1 MGSQSP
7 RQVHET
13 RRRAVEPVEAG
24 RYHPA
29 PTRSGAPASTPEG
42 THSPMK
48 LVRTV
53 PRRSF
58 APVRAATCGLLCTAL
73 TLAPVEHV
81 FAAGPAQPAEAT
93 PPAESAPEA
102 AGPRGPKVEEGYVG
116 ILRFTGDKTG
126 ADELRTNIQTAFGEA
141 GFTTKGVALDIAETA
156 KKVKC
161 RGSALDD
168 DCLDRIGQWFN
179 KKGKQNP
186 PYIYLVWGSYGSAEA
201 GERSQIVIH
210 DVKNN
215 KQVATLDATLAGD
228 DLIIP
233 LMLPRA
239 AVTRVQHYIEPPPPP
254 TQEEQEILAS
264 LDGGLTPEEVA
275 AQNKALQDAEAGI
288 DSEPTGPLDSSGVT
302 ADLKKDFKRFCR
314 NEPRKK
320 RTKKDDPKDVRPS
333 CKAGPFFG
341 YWQPRAWVALG
352 LTAGGL
358 AAMGILY
365 GVGLAK
371 RGSYNTANAA
381 LESSG
386 LTPDNPATAADYTV
400 LASDVATQG
409 NQYRRFLTG
418 GDVALA
424 ASVVLFGVLGIII
437 YQDRTEAKAF
447 IRQEKALQG
456 IRDVKFGPMFGKGTQ
471 GASFGFRF

>member
-1 MGSQSP
+1 MI
-7 RQVHET
+7 
-13 RRRAVEPVEAG
+13 EAI
-24 RYHPA
+24 
-29 PTRSGAPASTPEG
+29 
-42 THSPMK
+42 
-48 LVRTV
+48 
-53 PRRSF
+53 
-58 APVRAATCGLLCTAL
+58 
-73 TLAPVEHV
+73 
-81 FAAGPAQPAEAT
+81 QP
-93 PPAESAPEA
+93 
-102 AGPRGPKVEEGYVG
+102 
-116 ILRFTGDKTG
+116 
-126 ADELRTNIQTAFGEA
+126 N
-141 GFTTKGVALDIAETA
+141 
-156 KKVKC
+156 
-161 RGSALDD
+161 
-168 DCLDRIGQWFN
+168 
-179 KKGKQNP
+179 
-186 PYIYLVWGSYGSAEA
+186 
-201 GERSQIVIH
+201 
-210 DVKNN
+210 
-215 KQVATLDATLAGD
+215 
-228 DLIIP
+228 
-233 LMLPRA
+233 
-239 AVTRVQHYIEPPPPP
+239 
-254 TQEEQEILAS
+254 
-264 LDGGLTPEEVA
+264 
-275 AQNKALQDAEAGI
+275 
-288 DSEPTGPLDSSGVT
+288 SSGVT